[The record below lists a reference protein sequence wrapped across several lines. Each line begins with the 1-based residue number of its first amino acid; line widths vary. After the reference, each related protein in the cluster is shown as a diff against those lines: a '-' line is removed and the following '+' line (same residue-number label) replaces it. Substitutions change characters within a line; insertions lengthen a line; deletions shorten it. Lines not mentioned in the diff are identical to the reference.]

1 VYRSSLGTVSHTF
14 VDLLGMG
21 NCTVG
26 CDVDLL
32 GVGNCTDGCD
42 VDLCGVGDWVVVIG
56 SLWSA

>member
-1 VYRSSLGTVSHTF
+1 
-14 VDLLGMG
+14 MG

-32 GVGNCTDGCD
+32 GVVNCMDGCYVDLCGVCNCMGRCD
-42 VDLCGVGDWVVVIG
+42 VDLCGVGDRVVVIG